1 MRDNQF
7 PGRSVVMSTHG
18 MVATSQP
25 MATAVGLDILRR
37 GGNALDAA
45 LAASATLCVT
55 EPQSTGIGGDCFLL
69 YHDAKSG
76 KLYGLNG
83 SGRAPRKATLE
94 EFKRRGLD
102 EIPERGIL
110 SVSVPGA
117 VDAWCTALERFGSM
131 ELEALLQPAIAFAEE
146 GYAVSPVVAKVWKKN
161 AVFLGGCEDT
171 RRTYLLGDRAPAA
184 GTRHRQPGLARSLRH
199 IALRGRDAFYT
210 GEIADQIVGFSRA
223 NNGLLELEDFASHTS
238 TWVEPISTD
247 YRGIRLHEIPPNGQ
261 GIVALMVLNILEH
274 TDLGK
279 LKHLG
284 ADHVHMITEAY
295 RLARAERNR
304 FVSDPEFNE
313 IPIDTLL
320 SKNFSRTQWA
330 RINAARP
337 LRHPVASGL
346 PKQRDTVYLSVV
358 DNERNA
364 VSFINSLYH
373 PWGSG
378 LVAGQTGI
386 MLQNRGAGF
395 NLTPGHANCIAPGKR
410 PMHTIIPAMVY
421 RQNQPIL
428 SYGVMGGEY
437 QAMGHAYVLSNWLD
451 FGLDLQEAVDAARF
465 MPEAGKL
472 LVERPFPESTREAL
486 AQRGYQ
492 TMVSDDPF
500 GGAQCIF
507 IDAENGVLQAA
518 SDPRKDGCALGY

>member
-1 MRDNQF
+1 
-7 PGRSVVMSTHG
+7 

-25 MATAVGLDILRR
+25 LATTVGLDILRR

-45 LAASATLCVT
+45 IAASATLCVT

-83 SGRAPRKATLE
+83 SGRAPRKATVE
-94 EFKRRGLD
+94 EFRQRGLN
-102 EIPERGIL
+102 EVPERGIL

-117 VDAWCTALERFGSM
+117 IDAWCTALERFGSM
-131 ELEALLQPAIAFAEE
+131 ELETLLQPAIAFAED
-146 GYAVSPVVAKVWKKN
+146 GYAVSPVVAKVWQKN
-161 AVFLGGCEDT
+161 VVFLGACEDT
-171 RRTYLLGDRAPAA
+171 RRTFLVDDRAPAA
-184 GTRHRQPGLARSLRH
+184 GTRHQQPALARSLRH
-199 IALRGRDAFYT
+199 IARQGRDAFYT
-210 GEIADQIVGFSRA
+210 GEISEQIVEFSRA

-238 TWVEPISTD
+238 TWVEPISTV
-247 YRGIRLHEIPPNGQ
+247 YRGVRLYEIPPNGQ

-279 LKHLG
+279 LTHLG
-284 ADHVHMITEAY
+284 ADHVHLITEAY

-304 FVSDPEFNE
+304 FVSDPEFNH

-330 RINAARP
+330 RIDATRS
-337 LRHPVASGL
+337 LSHPVSSGF
-346 PKQRDTVYLSVV
+346 PEQRDTVYLSVV
-358 DNERNA
+358 DKERNA

-386 MLQNRGAGF
+386 MLQNRAAGF
-395 NLTPGHANCIAPGKR
+395 NLISGHANCIAPGKR

-421 RQNQPIL
+421 RQNQPLL

-472 LVERPFPESTREAL
+472 LIERSFPESTRKAL
-486 AQRGYQ
+486 TQRGYQ
-492 TMVSDDPF
+492 TMVSEDSF

-507 IDAENGVLQAA
+507 IDAKTGVLQAA